1 MAKTCKKKNN
11 NSCYNFWKRYTET
24 LERVIFE
31 IYMQFTLKWD
41 QAMLCLDNSFIFW
54 KFFGDATDAVP
65 STHHKKIFPTLGK
78 GKFGFIGPLMPALT

>member
-1 MAKTCKKKNN
+1 
-11 NSCYNFWKRYTET
+11 
-24 LERVIFE
+24 
-31 IYMQFTLKWD
+31 
-41 QAMLCLDNSFIFW
+41 MLCLDNSFIFW